1 MISDKIL
8 YSLLLAILLLCSRLA
23 SGQAEDDRQ
32 DQPGLRMSW
41 FSAGLTAGLNNG
53 LSLQAGIWRYG
64 KLELSF
70 ALTDYTRYREWPD
83 QLRPDWRL
91 WWPQFALQV
100 VYRQYWPGS
109 VQLYGEH
116 LYLDW
121 GLSGGAAYVFKLRE
135 GSLWGAVG
143 GAFCEFRFGRWV
155 SLQADLLFF
164 RPQTLEGP
172 LKVGPVA
179 TLYVNF

>member
-1 MISDKIL
+1 MKAGKLL
-8 YSLLLAILLLCSRLA
+8 YGPLLAVALLAGSIAA
-23 SGQAEDDRQ
+23 SGQSGESRPEQ
-32 DQPGLRMSW
+32 SQESW

-53 LSLQAGIWRYG
+53 LSLRAGIWRYG

-83 QLRPDWRL
+83 QLQPDWRF
-91 WWPQFALQV
+91 WWPQFALQML
-100 VYRQYWPGS
+100 YRQYWPGS
-109 VQLYGEH
+109 VQLYGEQ

-121 GLSGGAAYVFKLRE
+121 GLSGGAAYVFQPRE
-135 GSLWGAVG
+135 GELWGAVG

-155 SLQADLLFF
+155 SLQADLLVF
-164 RPQTLEGP
+164 RPQTVEGP

-179 TLYVNF
+179 TLYINF